1 MHIQLCTFSNTA
13 RIRLRMSGI
22 PRSASVIAR
31 GQSGKAGHAIA
42 VMLSGS
48 TYLGSCKNNQ
58 IKVQLCLIINR
69 TVNELKRA
77 KINQT
82 KKIRNS

>member
-1 MHIQLCTFSNTA
+1 
-13 RIRLRMSGI
+13 MSGI

-31 GQSGKAGHAIA
+31 GQSGKEGHAIA
-42 VMLSGS
+42 VMFSGS

-58 IKVQLCLIINR
+58 IKVGPCLIINR
-69 TVNELKRA
+69 TVNEPKTE

-82 KKIRNS
+82 KNKKTAEEKPIHNDKQYGYS

>member
-1 MHIQLCTFSNTA
+1 
-13 RIRLRMSGI
+13 MSGI

-31 GQSGKAGHAIA
+31 GQSGKEGHTIA
-42 VMLSGS
+42 VMFSGS

-58 IKVQLCLIINR
+58 TKVRLCLIINR
-69 TVNELKRA
+69 TVNEPKKE

-82 KKIRNS
+82 KKQETAEKNQFTMTNIMVISEQ